1 VISTSLARSPPIC
14 SHRVMPA
21 DLADGWLPVLTSA
34 NRQLSADAAT
44 ILEQG
49 RPVVNRRR
57 RLAVLV
63 AVLAAVLILAALFFS
78 ALHGFGDDGF
88 EHHGLD
94 RD

>member
-1 VISTSLARSPPIC
+1 
-14 SHRVMPA
+14 MPA
-21 DLADGWLPVLTSA
+21 DEADGWLPVLTSA

-44 ILEQG
+44 LPGQG
-49 RPVVNRRR
+49 REVVNRR